1 MLEIDFADAPGAS
14 LRAGASRPGRAPHRS
29 PASSD
34 IVRRSCVLGSAVQ
47 CDPRRMSRGREDDP
61 AATRWDWA
69 QVLRW
74 CEIETRRVLGAGAR
88 ADDAAQEAALR
99 AWRRHRQCRTPHGRR
114 AWAAAIARNEAL
126 RLIASERQEAPLA
139 EQVEP
144 AGPGDIDATAERLDV
159 RRALA
164 GLDPAE
170 RRLIG
175 LRYWADLTQA
185 EAAER
190 LGLPEGTAKVRL
202 HRLRSTLRKQLA
214 EA

>member
-1 MLEIDFADAPGAS
+1 
-14 LRAGASRPGRAPHRS
+14 
-29 PASSD
+29 
-34 IVRRSCVLGSAVQ
+34 
-47 CDPRRMSRGREDDP
+47 MSRCCEEDP

-74 CEIETRRVLGAGAR
+74 CETETRRVLGSGAR

-99 AWRRHRQCRTPHGRR
+99 AWRRHRQCRAPHGRR
-114 AWAAAIARNEAL
+114 AWVTAIARNEAL
-126 RLIASERQEAPLA
+126 RLVSRERQEAPLS

-144 AGPGDIDATAERLDV
+144 GGSGGVDAATADRLDV
-159 RRALA
+159 WRALA

-202 HRLRSTLRKQLA
+202 HRLRSTLRGQLA

>member
-1 MLEIDFADAPGAS
+1 
-14 LRAGASRPGRAPHRS
+14 
-29 PASSD
+29 
-34 IVRRSCVLGSAVQ
+34 
-47 CDPRRMSRGREDDP
+47 MSRCREDGP

-69 QVLRW
+69 EVLGW
-74 CEIETRRVLGAGAR
+74 CEAETRRVLGSGAR

-99 AWRRHRQCRTPHGRR
+99 AWRRHDQCRAPHGRR
-114 AWAAAIARNEAL
+114 AWVAVIARNEAL
-126 RLIASERQEAPLA
+126 RLVSGERQEVPLS

-144 AGPGDIDATAERLDV
+144 VGAGGVDATTAERLDV
-159 RRALA
+159 WRALA

-170 RRLIG
+170 RELIG

-202 HRLRSTLRKQLA
+202 HRLRSTLRRQLA

>member
-1 MLEIDFADAPGAS
+1 
-14 LRAGASRPGRAPHRS
+14 
-29 PASSD
+29 
-34 IVRRSCVLGSAVQ
+34 
-47 CDPRRMSRGREDDP
+47 MSRGREDDP
-61 AATRWDWA
+61 AATRWDWE

-74 CEIETRRVLGAGAR
+74 CEIETRRVLGAGPR

-114 AWAAAIARNEAL
+114 AWVAAIARNEAL
-126 RLIASERQEAPLA
+126 RLIARERQEAPLA

-144 AGPGDIDATAERLDV
+144 AGAGGIDAATAERLDV

-164 GLDPAE
+164 GLDPPE

-190 LGLPEGTAKVRL
+190 LGLPEGTVKVRL